1 MDVTV
6 SSKYIEGFTEECM
19 RQGYT
24 PEQTT
29 LALEAALEKQAN
41 VFSRGWNWLVGNND
55 TPVHE
60 EHANA
65 VSAANNTQ
73 QDTKR
78 RYDDA
83 LAQERY
89 NNYYY
94 ADGTAREKPL
104 YNDEELATRA
114 ARSVVTSQMSPQLSS
129 NIGHTREAIEDIQ
142 SKLNATDPSDTGTR
156 AALQRD
162 LQFWQERANNYGRQV
177 DTIQSRAFGGYG
189 TNNHA
194 INVTHGKDSGKAWY
208 KPWTWF
214 DPGEH
219 DHATYEQEVRDR
231 NNRMQQEYNDA
242 QRIRDS
248 WGGFSWMHPGTWFAP
263 DKAEVEASQRQMNQ
277 FNNANKARRELM
289 QGVGP
294 AAMAKAQRDIQ
305 DMAWGGITADGY
317 TMDKDY
323 RKQLVEQNRGL
334 RDMYNRG
341 ARL

>member
-1 MDVTV
+1 
-6 SSKYIEGFTEECM
+6 M

-24 PEQTT
+24 PEQTA

-60 EHANA
+60 EHATS
-65 VSAANNTQ
+65 VSAANAAQ

-104 YNDEELATRA
+104 YDDDELAARA
-114 ARSVVTSQMSPQLSS
+114 ARSVVTGQMAPQLSS
-129 NIGHTREAIEDIQ
+129 NIGHAREAIEEIQ
-142 SKLNATDPSDTGTR
+142 SKLDATDPADTGTR

-162 LQFWQERANNYGRQV
+162 LRLWQERANNYGRQV
-177 DTIQSRAFGGYG
+177 DTIQNRAFGGYG
-189 TNNHA
+189 VNNHA
-194 INVTHGKDSGKAWY
+194 IDVTHGKDSGKAWY

-219 DHATYEQEVRDR
+219 AHTTYEQEVRDR
-231 NNRMQQEYNDA
+231 NNRLQQEYNDA
-242 QRIRDS
+242 QEIKNS

-263 DKAEVEASQRQMNQ
+263 DREEVEASQRQMNQ
-277 FNNANKARRELM
+277 FNNANRSRRQLM
-289 QGVGP
+289 QSVGP
-294 AAMAKAQRDIQ
+294 AALAKAQRDIQ
-305 DMAWGGITADGY
+305 DMAWGGVTADGY
-317 TMDKDY
+317 TLDKNY
-323 RKQLVEQNRGL
+323 RRKLVEQNKGL

>member
-1 MDVTV
+1 
-6 SSKYIEGFTEECM
+6 M

-24 PEQTT
+24 PEQTA
-29 LALEAALEKQAN
+29 LALEVALEKQAN
-41 VFSRGWNWLVGNND
+41 VFERGWNWLAGNNEN
-55 TPVHE
+55 PVHE
-60 EHANA
+60 EHATS
-65 VSAANNTQ
+65 VTAANTAQ

-104 YNDEELATRA
+104 YTDDELAARA

-129 NIGHTREAIEDIQ
+129 NIGHVREAIEEIQ
-142 SKLNATDPSDTGTR
+142 SKLDATDPVDTGTR

-162 LQFWQERANNYGRQV
+162 LRRWQERANKYGRKV
-177 DTIQSRAFGGYG
+177 DAIQNRAFGGYG
-189 TNNHA
+189 VNNHA
-194 INVTHGKDSGKAWY
+194 IDVTHGKDSTWY

-214 DPGEH
+214 DPGKH
-219 DHATYEQEVRDR
+219 KHTTYEQEVRER
-231 NNRMQQEYNDA
+231 NNRLQQEYNDA
-242 QRIRDS
+242 QEIRDS

-263 DKAEVEASQRQMNQ
+263 DQAEVEASQQQMNQ
-277 FNNANKARRELM
+277 FNNANRARRQIM
-289 QGVGP
+289 QSVGP
-294 AAMAKAQRDIQ
+294 AALAQAQRDIQ
-305 DMAWGGITADGY
+305 NIAWGGVTADGY
-317 TMDKDY
+317 TLDKNY
-323 RKQLVEQNRGL
+323 RKKLVEQNKGL